1 MKNYLCKN
9 CRYNNNGW
17 CNKRSFNGL
26 KKITDCEYYKIND
39 YTVDYNCSESTL
51 ENIHEPF
58 TISKQKTYK
67 IDFDKVNTINDI
79 KLILEAIRI
88 GFNINFVESYEK
100 FDEVKKFLIEVE

>member
-26 KKITDCEYYKIND
+26 KKITDCEYYKIDD

-51 ENIHEPF
+51 PNICTPL

-67 IDFDKVNTINDI
+67 VNFDEVKTIDDI
-79 KLILEAIRI
+79 KLILEAIQI
-88 GFNINFVESYEK
+88 GFKINFVENCEK
-100 FDEVKKFLIEVE
+100 FNELEKFLIEVK